1 MTSAESVVPAGGVE
15 EDDLGRARC
24 GFEHIVEVTEMEIAL
39 TTRDLTRALVGY
51 VSDAIHREND

>member
-1 MTSAESVVPAGGVE
+1 MARKNDTEAVE
-15 EDDLGRARC
+15 T
-24 GFEHIVEVTEMEIAL
+24 FEGELVVEVTEMEIAL